1 MTTARAVDGTRHRA
15 ADRTDAPVSEGGA
28 ALTAWLAS
36 LVHNHDYASLAEL
49 RRPRVQREPHFRA
62 LWYSPTEA
70 QREVYGQVAFLFAV
84 YHQGRTK
91 PAFGYGSLGEA
102 ARRIGGGA
110 GRGPDDPGAARL
122 VDRIVSSRRIPWRH
136 LQHAVARLR
145 SCEQHPPSWAGLVD
159 DLNRWHDRRARVPY
173 EWGVAF
179 HMPPARAADRTG
191 ARPLPPTAAVSLPK
205 DPTT

>member
-1 MTTARAVDGTRHRA
+1 MTTTGADPGT
-15 ADRTDAPVSEGGA
+15 SESSA

-62 LWYSPTEA
+62 LWFSPTEA
-70 QREVYGQVAFLFAV
+70 QREVYSQVAFLFAV
-84 YHQGRTK
+84 YHQGRSK

-102 ARRIGGGA
+102 ARRIGSETQ
-110 GRGPDDPGAARL
+110 RGPDNPGAARL

-145 SCEQHPPSWAGLVD
+145 ACDKQPPSWALLVD
-159 DLNRWHDRRARVPY
+159 DLNRWHDRKARVPY
-173 EWGVAF
+173 AWGVAF
-179 HMPPARAADRTG
+179 HMPPARTPAE
-191 ARPLPPTAAVSLPK
+191 RPTSSTAAASLQK
-205 DPTT
+205 DSTT

>member
-1 MTTARAVDGTRHRA
+1 MTTSTGAE
-15 ADRTDAPVSEGGA
+15 TDVSERSI
-28 ALTAWLAS
+28 ALTTWLAS

-49 RRPRVQREPHFRA
+49 RRPRVQKKPHFQA
-62 LWYSPTEA
+62 LWHSPTDA
-70 QREVYGQVAFLFAV
+70 QREVYLQVAFLFAV
-84 YHQGRTK
+84 YHQGRSK

-102 ARRIGGGA
+102 ARRIGSGS

-145 SCEQHPPSWAGLVD
+145 ACEQQPPSWARLVD
-159 DLNRWHDRRARVPY
+159 DLARWHDRKARVPY

-179 HMPPARAADRTG
+179 HMPPAKIPASRPAAS
-191 ARPLPPTAAVSLPK
+191 TATASLEK
-205 DPTT
+205 DSTT

>member
-1 MTTARAVDGTRHRA
+1 MTIRTGAGPGT
-15 ADRTDAPVSEGGA
+15 SESSA

-49 RRPRVQREPHFRA
+49 RRPRVQRGPHYRA
-62 LWYSPTEA
+62 LWFSPTEA
-70 QREVYGQVAFLFAV
+70 QHEVYGQVAFLFSV
-84 YHQGRTK
+84 YHQGRPK

-102 ARRIGGGA
+102 ARRIGSQA

-145 SCEQHPPSWAGLVD
+145 ACEQQPPSWAQLVD
-159 DLNRWHDRRARVPY
+159 DLNRWHDRKARVPY
-173 EWGVAF
+173 TWGVDF
-179 HMPPARAADRTG
+179 HIPAARAA
-191 ARPLPPTAAVSLPK
+191 ARSATLTAASSLRK
-205 DPTT
+205 DSTT

>member
-1 MTTARAVDGTRHRA
+1 MTTTGTGPG
-15 ADRTDAPVSEGGA
+15 TSESSA

-49 RRPRVQREPHFRA
+49 RRPRVHREPHFRA

-84 YHQGRTK
+84 YHQGRSK

-102 ARRIGGGA
+102 ARRIGSGT
-110 GRGPDDPGAARL
+110 GRGPDNPGAARL

-145 SCEQHPPSWAGLVD
+145 ACDQQPPSWARLVD
-159 DLNRWHDRRARVPY
+159 DLNRWHDRGARVAY

-179 HMPPARAADRTG
+179 HMPPARTPAER
-191 ARPLPPTAAVSLPK
+191 PPTSSTAAASLQK
-205 DPTT
+205 DSTT

>member
-1 MTTARAVDGTRHRA
+1 MNTTTGAGSGPGTSPS
-15 ADRTDAPVSEGGA
+15 TSEGSA
-28 ALTAWLAS
+28 ALTAWLAG

-84 YHQGRTK
+84 YHQGRSK
-91 PAFGYGSLGEA
+91 PAFGYGNLGEA
-102 ARRIGGGA
+102 ARRIGSGTKL
-110 GRGPDDPGAARL
+110 GPEDPGAARL

-145 SCEQHPPSWAGLVD
+145 ACDQQRPTAPPSWARLVD
-159 DLNRWHDRRARVPY
+159 DLNQWHDRKARIAY
-173 EWGVAF
+173 EWGVSF
-179 HMPPARAADRTG
+179 HMPPARAAAARTG
-191 ARPLPPTAAVSLPK
+191 TTPTAAASTQK
-205 DPTT
+205 DSTT

>member
-1 MTTARAVDGTRHRA
+1 MTTRPGT
-15 ADRTDAPVSEGGA
+15 DTGSSESSV

-62 LWYSPTEA
+62 LWYSPTEG
-70 QREVYGQVAFLFAV
+70 QREVYSQVAFLFSV
-84 YHQGRTK
+84 YHQGRSR
-91 PAFGYGSLGEA
+91 PDYGNGCLGAA
-102 ARRIGGGA
+102 ARRIGSGY

-145 SCEQHPPSWAGLVD
+145 ACDQQPPSWARLVD
-159 DLNRWHDRRARVPY
+159 DLNRWHDRKARVPY
-173 EWGVAF
+173 EWGLAF
-179 HMPPARAADRTG
+179 HMPATRGAAARSTALAAASTEKG
-191 ARPLPPTAAVSLPK
+191 SIT
-205 DPTT
+205 

>member
-1 MTTARAVDGTRHRA
+1 MTTTGAGPGT
-15 ADRTDAPVSEGGA
+15 SESSA

-49 RRPRVQREPHFRA
+49 RRPRVHREPHFRA

-84 YHQGRTK
+84 YHQGRSK

-102 ARRIGGGA
+102 ARRIGSGT
-110 GRGPDDPGAARL
+110 GRGPDNPGAARL
-122 VDRIVSSRRIPWRH
+122 VDRIVSSRRVPWRH

-145 SCEQHPPSWAGLVD
+145 ACDKQPPSWARLVD
-159 DLNRWHDRRARVPY
+159 DLNLWHDRRARVPY

-179 HMPPARAADRTG
+179 HMPPARIPAKRSTSS
-191 ARPLPPTAAVSLPK
+191 TAAASLQK
-205 DPTT
+205 DSTT

>member
-1 MTTARAVDGTRHRA
+1 MTTRTGADART
-15 ADRTDAPVSEGGA
+15 SESSA

-36 LVHNHDYASLAEL
+36 LVHNNDYASLAEL

-70 QREVYGQVAFLFAV
+70 QREIYGQVAFLFAV
-84 YHQGRTK
+84 YHQGRGK
-91 PAFGYGSLGEA
+91 PDFGYGSLGEA

-145 SCEQHPPSWAGLVD
+145 SCDRHPPSWARLVD
-159 DLNRWHDRRARVPY
+159 DLCLWHDRKARISY
-173 EWGVAF
+173 EWGAAF
-179 HMPPARAADRTG
+179 HMPPARTA
-191 ARPLPPTAAVSLPK
+191 PPTAAA
-205 DPTT
+205 DPEKGSPA

>member
-1 MTTARAVDGTRHRA
+1 MTTDTGTGTHSGTSESSA
-15 ADRTDAPVSEGGA
+15 AL

-49 RRPRVQREPHFRA
+49 RRPRIQREPHFRA

-84 YHQGRTK
+84 YHQGRPK
-91 PAFGYGSLGEA
+91 PAFGYGNLGEA
-102 ARRIGGGA
+102 ARRIGGGP

-145 SCEQHPPSWAGLVD
+145 ACEQQPPSWARLVD
-159 DLNRWHDRRARVPY
+159 DLNQWHDRKARIPY
-173 EWGVAF
+173 QWGVAF
-179 HMPPARAADRTG
+179 HMPPARAGLARTTD
-191 ARPLPPTAAVSLPK
+191 PTAAASTRK
-205 DPTT
+205 DSTT